1 MQTKKKRHAM
11 TRGMAMLG
19 TKMYR
24 IPILLLSWGPV
35 NSKAS
40 MVFLKIPPLFN
51 SEFSTSPAPPPTKIF
66 KH

>member
-40 MVFLKIPPLFN
+40 MVFLKIPPPFQLRVLHQP
-51 SEFSTSPAPPPTKIF
+51 SPTSN
-66 KH
+66 